1 MLSFLSPKSAP
12 KTPLDFVALG
22 DTVVDEFIELE
33 EARVHCGIDDAECT
47 ISMRWGDKIP
57 FKSAVLVAGVGN
69 SANAAV
75 SASRLGLS
83 AALITD
89 IGRDRDGEEVISA
102 LKKEALD
109 DRFIKLHDGKRT
121 NHHYVLS
128 YESERT
134 ILVKHEEYE
143 RVFPKN
149 LPAPKALYLSSL
161 GDVPDAYY
169 DAIAEYAEAHP
180 DMLFAFQPGT
190 FQMKMGTDRLKR
202 IYARADIVF
211 CNKEESQRILKSE
224 STEIKELL
232 AGMRALGAKKAVITD
247 GRNGAHASDGEHVWF
262 VPMYPDEREP
272 KERTGAGDAF
282 SSTVAA
288 ALVSGAT
295 FDEALLWGPI
305 NSMSVVQEIGAQ
317 KGLLTKEAMLAFRK
331 NAPQSY
337 QATAL

>member
-1 MLSFLSPKSAP
+1 MLSFFSSKPSSHKN
-12 KTPLDFVALG
+12 LDFVALG

-33 EARVHCGIDDAECT
+33 EARVNCNIDDSACT

-57 FKSAVLVAGVGN
+57 FKSAELVAGVGN

-83 AALITD
+83 SALITD
-89 IGRDRDGEEVISA
+89 IGQDRDGEEVMRA
-102 LKKEALD
+102 LSQESLD
-109 DRFIKLHDGKRT
+109 TRFVKQHPGKRT

-134 ILVKHEEYE
+134 ILVKHEEYD
-143 RVFPKN
+143 RAFPAN

-161 GDVPDAYY
+161 GEVPDAYY
-169 DAIAEYAEAHP
+169 DAIADYAESHP

-211 CNKEESQRILKSE
+211 CNKEESQRILKSD
-224 STEIKELL
+224 STDIKVLL
-232 AGMRALGAKKAVITD
+232 AGMHALGAKKAVITD

-262 VPMYPDEREP
+262 VPMYPDERAP

-288 ALVSGAT
+288 ALVTGAS
-295 FDEALLWGPI
+295 FEEALLWGPI
-305 NSMSVVQEIGAQ
+305 NSMSVVQEVGAQ
-317 KGLLTKEAMLAFRK
+317 KGLLTRSAL
-331 NAPQSY
+331 
-337 QATAL
+337 TALRNSAPETYKAELR